1 MSKRANRVIPRA
13 TTFDRLPLIRSRG
26 GGRRGGWRKNGDKK
40 MERNVGP
47 SGDRGEGNGERWLRF
62 IPEKKGMRIGS
73 RNASNNAPTRGRERE
88 REKKKERKKEK
99 REREGGERKYAE
111 KGEEERMSRSTNC
124 QLFLLSLHANAFLS
138 SIPHA
143 CVLCVRINLNTNERV
158 R

>member
-13 TTFDRLPLIRSRG
+13 TTFDRSPLIRSRG

-88 REKKKERKKEK
+88 RERERERKKERKKKE
-99 REREGGERKYAE
+99 REREERE
-111 KGEEERMSRSTNC
+111 NTRRKGKKSECHAPRTANSFYSRCTRMHFC
-124 QLFLLSLHANAFLS
+124 QAY
-138 SIPHA
+138 
-143 CVLCVRINLNTNERV
+143 RTRV
-158 R
+158 YYVFE